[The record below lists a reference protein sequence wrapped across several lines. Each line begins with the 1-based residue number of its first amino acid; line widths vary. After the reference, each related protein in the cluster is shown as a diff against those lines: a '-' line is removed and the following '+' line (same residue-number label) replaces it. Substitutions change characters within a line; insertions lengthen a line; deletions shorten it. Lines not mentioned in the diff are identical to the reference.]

1 MQAMRIV
8 LAVVILLLA
17 VPVAVAQEEKE
28 KQEVQVTGLAG
39 WAGLATRGDWTPAL
53 IDLDNRGKKD
63 LDLLLSVTW
72 AAGYSYQST
81 SNPTLEGVFGRAG
94 PVHQVPVSLPAKS
107 RKRISVCLL
116 TPDGAQCSIW
126 AFAQDVQT
134 GRTLAR
140 GELTVRLADV
150 QKRIVGIVGQS
161 RPEGLDDEST
171 IVATLQADELPEDW
185 KGYSS
190 LEALIWLD
198 GRATELRSAAQTDAL
213 KRWISSGGKL
223 YVARANTLNFAGTPI
238 ADLLPVK
245 LGAGRELESL
255 EGSQFPPAPRLS
267 WRTHVA
273 RESFSPNP
281 TAFRS

>member
-1 MQAMRIV
+1 MSFLQRSRTQNYTPPIRVCPEDFRTSGNDLSLPPDLQHSGIQYRRPITMQSMRHV
-8 LAVVILLLA
+8 LTVITLIIAVSPALA
-17 VPVAVAQEEKE
+17 QDEKK

-63 LDLLLSVTW
+63 LDLLVSVTW
-72 AAGYSYQST
+72 AAGYSYQQS
-81 SNPTLEGVFGRAG
+81 SNPTLDGIFGRAG

-116 TPDGAQCSIW
+116 TPDGAQCNIW
-126 AFAQDVQT
+126 AFAQDVKT

-171 IVATLQADELPEDW
+171 IVATLPADELPE
-185 KGYSS
+185 
-190 LEALIWLD
+190 
-198 GRATELRSAAQTDAL
+198 
-213 KRWISSGGKL
+213 
-223 YVARANTLNFAGTPI
+223 
-238 ADLLPVK
+238 
-245 LGAGRELESL
+245 
-255 EGSQFPPAPRLS
+255 
-267 WRTHVA
+267 
-273 RESFSPNP
+273 
-281 TAFRS
+281 